1 MKLQLE
7 LKGIFKEETIPKDGG
22 LTHEKVLRLL
32 LLDYGRYLFLISFL
46 HGDKFFRIFVLEI
59 SRVLENHV

>member
-1 MKLQLE
+1 MKLQLKLE
-7 LKGIFKEETIPKDGG
+7 GIFKKETIPKDGG
-22 LTHEKVLRLL
+22 LTHMKVLRLL

-46 HGDKFFRIFVLEI
+46 YGDKFFRIFVLEI

>member
-1 MKLQLE
+1 MKLQLK
-7 LKGIFKEETIPKDGG
+7 LKGIFKKETIPKDGG

-32 LLDYGRYLFLISFL
+32 LLDYGRYLFLIPFL

>member
-1 MKLQLE
+1 MKLQLKLE
-7 LKGIFKEETIPKDGG
+7 GIFKKETILKDGG

-32 LLDYGRYLFLISFL
+32 LLDYGWYLFLIPFL
-46 HGDKFFRIFVLEI
+46 HGDKFFRTFAPEI